1 MNLIHDPWIPVRRRD
16 AGIVRIA
23 PWQITEANGEE
34 YTELAAPR
42 PDFNGALIQFL
53 IGLLQTACP
62 PKHVG
67 KWREWIKKPPSPEEL
82 RKSFDLFAEFFELD
96 GNGPRFMQDLTL
108 KVNKLEPEGVGT
120 LFMETPGGNT
130 LKKNT
135 DHFIKRGQVV
145 KRLCAS
151 CSAMALWTLQTNAP
165 AGGQGHRTG
174 LRGGG
179 PFTSVIMASTLWA
192 TCWSNVLEENDF
204 LSRGGNAKKKSKAD
218 IFPWLE
224 KTRTSERNQKTT
236 PDDVHPLHQ
245 FWAMPRRIRI
255 MLEKKSGRC
264 DLCLAIIDLLCES
277 FFTKNHG
284 FNYNGAWG
292 HPLTPYSG
300 KKDED
305 FLLPY
310 HLHRNIGYHHWL
322 GVVQSHS
329 DNRIIFQPA
338 RVVKRFKDAMDG
350 KDGGF
355 RLWVFGY
362 DMDNMKT
369 RCWRESEMP
378 VINAENVLR
387 PRYEHYCEMLVAS
400 ADEIAKQLKDAVLSA
415 LFSKVA
421 IKKMEKS
428 DRKTKVMELTDRFW
442 GMTEQSFYEKLSRV
456 REALEKDR
464 DMLVV
469 LESWRLVLAKVA
481 EKIFDEISQNG
492 SFEVVEPGRV
502 ARAWDKLRWDCK
514 GKRIR
519 QILGLPIEPA

>member
-1 MNLIHDPWIPVRRRD
+1 MNLIHDQWIPVRRRN
-16 AGIVRIA
+16 GEIVRIT
-23 PWQITEANGEE
+23 PWRITEGNGEE

-62 PKHVG
+62 PDNIG
-67 KWREWIKKPPSPEEL
+67 KWRKWLKEPPSPEEL
-82 RKSFDLFAEFFELD
+82 RKSFEPYVTAFELNGD
-96 GNGPRFMQDLTL
+96 GPRFMQDLTL
-108 KVNKLEPEGVGT
+108 KVNRMEPEGVGN
-120 LFMETPGGNT
+120 LMMETPGGIT

-179 PFTSVIMASTLWA
+179 PFTSVIKEDTIWA
-192 TCWSNVLEENDF
+192 TSWSNVLDEKDF
-204 LSRGGNAKKKSKAD
+204 LSRGGNAKKKSRAD

-255 MLEKKSGRC
+255 MLEKQSGRC
-264 DLCLAIIDLLCES
+264 DLCLTKSDLLCES
-277 FFTKNHG
+277 FFTKNYG
-284 FNYNGAWG
+284 FNYNGAWQ
-292 HPLTPYSG
+292 HPLTPYSA

-305 FLLPY
+305 IFLPF

-322 GVVQSHS
+322 GVVQAHS
-329 DNRIIFQPA
+329 DNRTTFQPA
-338 RVVKRFKDAMDG
+338 RVVKRFKETLDG

-369 RCWRESEMP
+369 RCWREGEMP
-378 VINAENVLR
+378 VINVDKVLR
-387 PRYEHYCEMLVAS
+387 SRYEHYSETLVMCAE
-400 ADEIAKQLKDAVLSA
+400 EIADKLKYRVRTA
-415 LFSKVA
+415 LFGEKAEVRGDLSKIA
-421 IKKMEKS
+421 
-428 DRKTKVMELTDRFW
+428 DRFW
-442 GMTEQSFYEKLSRV
+442 EFTERSFYEHLSNV
-456 REALEKDR
+456 REALAKKG
-464 DMLVV
+464 DMVPV
-469 LESWRLVLAKVA
+469 LESWRLVLGKTA
-481 EKIFDEISQNG
+481 EDIFDEVSQNG
-492 SFEVVEPGRV
+492 IFEAVEPGRV

-519 QILGLPIEPA
+519 QILGFPVEPSVKT